1 MKCPICERR
10 LARFLR
16 RASKQTAQCTKEPE
30 SGHESY
36 SSSSSSSSEAPQV
49 SKPTRFPAPRAL
61 PAYCT
66 EQALMDHIIESHSN
80 HKFNAW
86 YIAWTVSRDKLLQV
100 GPIPRPLPPIPP
112 PAPPNPGNLTLSS
125 ALSELKHLV
134 WKHPNMRRISSSF
147 LKHKC
152 HGCGDVFSQE
162 HKYSTHIKLCK
173 EALQSNRLMSR
184 MNDLR
189 AIITYLYDYPSAS
202 T

>member
-86 YIAWTVSRDKLLQV
+86 YIAWTVSRDKLIQV
-100 GPIPRPLPPIPP
+100 GPVPRPLLPIPP

-147 LKHKC
+147 RKHTC

-162 HKYSTHIKLCK
+162 HKYSTHVKLCK

-184 MNDLR
+184 VNELR
-189 AIITYLYDYPSAS
+189 AIITYLYDYPSS
-202 T
+202 